1 MSFKIRCFICDTPA
15 RALIRGMFINSYVN
29 SMCFDYAFCRLN
41 ILCVCFSGVIN
52 HNGYSSCLKCVTEG
66 TYSYVGG
73 TMIFPDTK
81 AQLRTDAE
89 FRSGAY
95 EGHYKSRTLIESII
109 GLDMIKDFPIGDVLH
124 LIDLGITKKLL
135 QLWKNGNNFK
145 AKWSAG
151 EVKQVSDFLI
161 RTKLPR
167 EIKRPLR
174 GLNEMAFWKG
184 TEYRSFLLYAS
195 IVVVKEFFR
204 PEDKIYEHFLNLY
217 CAIVICT
224 RHDQRAANYDVAR
237 RMLLDF
243 LNGVKILYGL
253 QMFTSNMHNLC
264 HLVDDVERFGPLDTF
279 SAYPFESKLF
289 QLKRAVR
296 TGNLPLSQVARRISE
311 VQQNVS
317 KSISVNVL
325 KAPVF
330 KKEILDFSNIDERLL
345 SYLQKGNFKVY
356 SFIQLEKF
364 CINAKLDSDK
374 WILTNDFKIMSVD
387 YVIYDICSDTILLYG
402 ATLKSLDSFFT
413 KPVDSS
419 ALQIYMTTGE
429 QNCPQ
434 IVQFRECYCKMVK
447 IGMFAG
453 NEFVLMPLLHTLL

>member
-1 MSFKIRCFICDTPA
+1 
-15 RALIRGMFINSYVN
+15 
-29 SMCFDYAFCRLN
+29 
-41 ILCVCFSGVIN
+41 
-52 HNGYSSCLKCVTEG
+52 
-66 TYSYVGG
+66 
-73 TMIFPDTK
+73 MIFPDTN
-81 AQLRTDAE
+81 ARLRTDAE

-124 LIDLGITKKLL
+124 LIDLGITKRLL
-135 QLWKNGNNFK
+135 QGWKSGNLNNYK
-145 AKWSAG
+145 AKWSAS
-151 EVKQVSDFLI
+151 EIKLVSGFLI
-161 RTKLPR
+161 RTYRQLMPR

-174 GLNEMAFWKG
+174 GLNELAFWKG

-195 IVVVKEFFR
+195 VVVVKEFFR
-204 PEDKIYEHFLNLY
+204 QEDKIYEHFLNLY

-224 RHDQRAANYDVAR
+224 RHDQSAANYDVAR
-237 RMLLDF
+237 QMLLDF
-243 LNGVKILYGL
+243 LKGVKVLYGL

-296 TGNLPLSQVARRISE
+296 TGNLPLSQVSRRVTE
-311 VQQNVS
+311 MQQNLS
-317 KSISVNVL
+317 KSNSDNLL
-325 KAPVF
+325 KTPVF
-330 KKEILDFSNIDERLL
+330 RKEIFDFSSFDERLL
-345 SYLQKGNFKVY
+345 SYLQKGNFKVF

-374 WILTNDFKIMSVD
+374 WILTNDFKVVSVD

-402 ATLKSLDSFFT
+402 ATLRSLKSFFT

-434 IVQFRECYCKMVK
+434 IVQIRECYCKMVK
-447 IGMFAG
+447 INTFADG